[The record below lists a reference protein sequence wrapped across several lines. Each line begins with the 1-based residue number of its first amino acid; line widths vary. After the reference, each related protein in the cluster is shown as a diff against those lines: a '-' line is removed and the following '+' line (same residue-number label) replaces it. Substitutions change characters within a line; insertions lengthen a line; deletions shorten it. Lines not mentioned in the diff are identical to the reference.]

1 MPPKVKFLSLDT
13 GTRDSN
19 GVLMAKVGDRVQ
31 VTVSISDRS
40 KSRGGSFKVTHPAFG
55 GDVTCPF
62 QGRYDTGDDKRTF
75 KKRKDRPTNYS
86 GNDEFIYSLAVR
98 SAADPEGIQFTAQT
112 DCEIDGG
119 GTATQFRGVAD
130 QTALDLALPVRV
142 VDGRTQR
149 FAMTRSGNSG
159 IASTAINRLQDQVRV
174 FVRLMF
180 LDPEGKE
187 RPLPEG
193 MPVRAILGDR
203 DALRL
208 DLTLSGNGF
217 FTISAVGS
225 NDALKHRH
233 ITLLLGDD
241 SDNVPRYELPTES
254 EAQSWGPVPTE
265 SDATG
270 TRPNRYFTLPK
281 RVDLKLLDCAV
292 SEDDGRWDADTGR
305 IALAKNGRPA
315 SLGRYGAPVKIVI
328 KPKWQFV
335 RFAYFDRHYG
345 HSDHGGEAVTMPAVT
360 LEGFRATPTL
370 LTDVPEV
377 QSNWWVDPDSDG
389 KVVQC
394 IPWFRQ
400 KTDLGA
406 DDPHPGVG
414 SELRFTLPAN
424 TFMQSESATVRKRV
438 IATDEQRKPGPERLK
453 FYDLPALWKARNYYG
468 WLSATTGESGWYQ
481 DIVTKTSELAKPI
494 VFSLDDIVL
503 TDDAGKMLDTW
514 THDDRLAL
522 FANTFDDTVADCNVE
537 GLFKADAGGKTPWFT
552 EKPAT
557 GAPEEAWNYV
567 RAQPKWTRLIA
578 AGGNLFDVFDTRSV
592 EGSPHGGD
600 ETVGARAAVRVLD
613 ATAAIPGLV
622 VKREK
627 ALPPPKY
634 EVAPDGKPEAGRW
647 LVSGRPARIDRGVF
661 SIQAYYDQEYVTR
674 QGVYDVN
681 KGGSTGRIDVAL
693 LRCCDV
699 ADRTTSGQ
707 EKEVAKQIYF
717 LRQHYNYVNAP
728 AAGAADFA
736 VAAHRALLDSWN
748 GITPAYGRATL
759 VPVDNAKR
767 VRVGVLL
774 LHMFL
779 DKALSHFT
787 VDVKTGDG
795 ARNNRGGQLGTG
807 LLSDG
812 KHVDP
817 GDAVGFTN
825 GHEHGH
831 ERGLPDEYN
840 ERWSCASFGQPSFGQ
855 HLPGDPY
862 EMDGRGV
869 EYSVP
874 GAPMMNGNRQIQA
887 RYFWQS
893 AEWVRRALGFPLKVS
908 FNGFDEFSVPPHAD
922 ARRNYVFW
930 PLVGLNNQVL
940 AASDP
945 IAANRAK
952 FNLFAYPLGKDR
964 FGLNTLKER
973 EDPSGSTPYDGIL
986 MVTVLLKVT
995 VPTSDE
1001 ASAKSLAQALARVT
1015 RRFGARKLNHRWY
1028 LTGTAAQGAAHEWTF
1043 SRCLIHFS
1051 PRLLVSAED
1060 LPTRAQ
1066 FLAAA
1071 APYEGE
1077 AVCVTF
1083 ANRLDVY
1090 HGVPW
1095 APLLAKQNALT
1106 VLKASVPEPVLDVRG
1121 TWVADSAAI
1130 PVPPP
1135 PPPPTDGTDPPDPG
1149 PPPPPRPVEFTQI
1162 DTLVGQYV
1170 GFNSGQFG
1178 DRSAKLKE
1186 IIDACGSYTSSNG
1199 GSPYEGAAT
1208 ALADRATRKRSCL
1221 EGLIKIL
1228 RVRRRA
1234 DTIETDRTKHTE
1246 TVTNVGNTHGNH
1258 FVVTCELDAEAPAAW
1273 DIGAPVVEIPK
1284 PDDWLNTVHADVRTD
1299 ARVQTAKSR
1308 VEAYTNL
1315 AVEDYAARLGALD
1328 TLATAAVASP
1338 VDVRGDWDTASV
1350 QTGKKRPPGFASVDR
1365 ALTTAE
1371 SRGTDEHDERATS
1384 FAQALRLL
1392 DGVIQS
1398 SRYESFKTAANA
1410 LRSRADAA
1418 RKEALAMKAVR
1429 AIEAHATRR
1438 KAQLQLEAASRTV
1451 TLTAPDADGF
1461 EDALLE
1467 VFPSMIGVYKPA
1479 DQITADDLKPLVT
1492 LLGLTT
1498 PDVKAI

>member
-1 MPPKVKFLSLDT
+1 MVAKVSFVSLDAS
-13 GTRDSN
+13 TRDSN
-19 GVLMAKVGDRVQ
+19 GVPMAKIGDRVQ
-31 VTVSISDRS
+31 VTVRIEGRQKS
-40 KSRGGSFKVTHPAFG
+40 KGGSFKFVHPALDTASF
-55 GDVTCPF
+55 PF
-62 QGRYDTGDDKRTF
+62 QGLYDTGDKKRAF
-75 KKRKDRPTNYS
+75 QKRKDRPTNYE
-86 GNDEFIYSLAVR
+86 GNDEFVFSVRVTGSGGPAAVTLLAETQCAVDNAN
-98 SAADPEGIQFTAQT
+98 ST
-112 DCEIDGG
+112 
-119 GTATQFRGVAD
+119 TQFRGVAD
-130 QTALDLALPVRV
+130 QTAIDLEMPAQL
-142 VDGRTQR
+142 VDARTQR
-149 FAMTRSGNSG
+149 FAMSRAGNAG
-159 IASTAINRLQDQVRV
+159 QASTAINRLQNQVRIWV
-174 FVRLMF
+174 KLCF
-180 LDPEGKE
+180 LDPDDVE
-187 RPLPEG
+187 RPFPEKL
-193 MPVRAILGDR
+193 PVRALIGDR
-203 DALRL
+203 NGLRVDLELNAAGVATVSAL
-208 DLTLSGNGF
+208 G
-217 FTISAVGS
+217 AA
-225 NDALKHRH
+225 DALKHRH
-233 ITLLLGDD
+233 LSLLLGDE
-241 SDNVPRYELPTES
+241 SDNVIRCELPTQTA
-254 EAQSWGPVPTE
+254 AQSWGAVPAE
-265 SDATG
+265 SDPTG
-270 TRPNRYFTLPK
+270 TRPNRFFSLPTRLDLK
-281 RVDLKLLDCAV
+281 RVECTV
-292 SEDDGRWDADTGR
+292 TGDDGRWDAATGR
-305 IALAKNGRPA
+305 IALAKDGAPA
-315 SLGRYGAPVKIVI
+315 NLGTYMAPVKIVL
-328 KPKWQFV
+328 KPKWQFL
-335 RFAYFDRHYG
+335 RFEYFDRYFG
-345 HSDHGGEAVTMPAVT
+345 VSDHGGNNVVMPAVT
-360 LEGFRATPTL
+360 LEGHDTIPGLPAPPAHTR
-370 LTDVPEV
+370 
-377 QSNWWVDPDSDG
+377 SNWWLDPASDG
-389 KVVQC
+389 KIVQC
-394 IPWFRQ
+394 LPWFVQ
-400 KTDLGA
+400 KAQNGTARAKPDIQTEI
-406 DDPHPGVG
+406 V
-414 SELRFTLPAN
+414 FKLPAK
-424 TFMQSESATVRKRV
+424 TCMKSVSATARSRV
-438 IATDEQRKPGPERLK
+438 VATTQELEPGHDRLK
-453 FYDLPALWKARNYYG
+453 FYDLPVLWKARNYYG
-468 WLSATTGESGWYQ
+468 AISTTAGEFGWYQ
-481 DIVTKTSELAKPI
+481 DIATKPTAVDRPI
-494 VFSLDDIVL
+494 VFCLDDIVL
-503 TDDAGKMLDTW
+503 TDSDGKMLDSW
-514 THDDRLAL
+514 THDERLAI

-627 ALPPPKY
+627 ALPLPKY

-717 LRQHYNYVNAP
+717 LRQHYNYVDAP

-767 VRVGVLL
+767 VRVGMLL

-787 VDVKTGDG
+787 VDVKTGNG

-908 FNGFDEFSVPPHAD
+908 FNGFDEYSVPPHAD

-1028 LTGTAAQGAAHEWTF
+1028 LTGTAAQGASHEWTF

-1106 VLKASVPEPVLDVRG
+1106 VLKAAVPEPVLDVRG

-1162 DTLVGQYV
+1162 DTLVGEYV
-1170 GFNSGQFG
+1170 GLSAGKFG

-1315 AVEDYAARLGALD
+1315 AVEAYAARLGALD

-1365 ALTTAE
+1365 TLTTAE

-1398 SRYESFKTAANA
+1398 SRYESFKTAANS
-1410 LRSRADAA
+1410 LRSRAEEA